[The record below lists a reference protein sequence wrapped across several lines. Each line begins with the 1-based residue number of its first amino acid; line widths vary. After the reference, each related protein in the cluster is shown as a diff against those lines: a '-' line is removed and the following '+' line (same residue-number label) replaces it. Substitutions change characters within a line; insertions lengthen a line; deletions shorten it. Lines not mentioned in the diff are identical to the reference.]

1 MEYWDLL
8 DDDRRLTGETFLRG
22 EAMPE
27 GRFHTIIGVWTIH
40 TKLHRILLTK
50 RHPDKLICPNQWEN
64 TGGSLVSGEESRS
77 GAAREVREE
86 TGMNCHADDLHY
98 IKTIRI
104 PSAFVDCYIYY
115 TDIPADSIVLQD
127 GETVDWQWTTL
138 EGIEALIQEGTFALP
153 EVEQFNACRQAL
165 ANALEERE

>member
-8 DDDRRLTGETFLRG
+8 DDDRRLTGETLLRG

-77 GAAREVREE
+77 GAAREVFC
-86 TGMNCHADDLHY
+86 GQ
-98 IKTIRI
+98 
-104 PSAFVDCYIYY
+104 P
-115 TDIPADSIVLQD
+115 DIAVYSWRNSSISSSNNLV
-127 GETVDWQWTTL
+127 GPTL
-138 EGIEALIQEGTFALP
+138 
-153 EVEQFNACRQAL
+153 VS
-165 ANALEERE
+165 

>member
-8 DDDRRLTGETFLRG
+8 DDERQFTGETLLRG
-22 EAMPE
+22 EPMPE

-40 TKLHRILLTK
+40 TSLKRILLTK
-50 RHPDKLICPNQWEN
+50 RHPDKRICPNQWEN
-64 TGGSLVSGEESRS
+64 TGGSLVSGEESIY

-86 TGMNCHADDLHY
+86 TGMDCHASDLHF

-115 TDIPADSIVLQD
+115 TDIPADGIVLQE
-127 GETVDWQWTTL
+127 GETVDWCWVTIEEL
-138 EGIEALIQEGTFALP
+138 ESHIQAKTFALP
-153 EVEQFNACRQAL
+153 EVEQFNACRQTLVEAL
-165 ANALEERE
+165 AKLD

>member
-1 MEYWDLL
+1 
-8 DDDRRLTGETFLRG
+8 
-22 EAMPE
+22 
-27 GRFHTIIGVWTIH
+27 
-40 TKLHRILLTK
+40 
-50 RHPDKLICPNQWEN
+50 
-64 TGGSLVSGEESRS
+64 
-77 GAAREVREE
+77 
-86 TGMNCHADDLHY
+86 MNCHADDLHY

-153 EVEQFNACRQAL
+153 EVEQFSACRQAL
-165 ANALEERE
+165 ANALAERE